1 MSPPDSKLCAG
12 CRSTIKKKDFLECQ
26 HCGMNYDLVC
36 SGVTP
41 SRFRAMNAQCKMNWK
56 CPECLAKQPK
66 KDNTNTPVH
75 QRTVSASSHL
85 SKAPSS
91 SSSTNDCDSHDANV
105 TLRTSRRRS
114 RESDDFVPETETPD
128 KHSNSKTTFEPNFD
142 DMSEIIRRE
151 VSAAMSTQL
160 PSLMEKLFERNFNPI
175 KAQLDILQDS
185 VKFMSDQY
193 EDFKDSVHAIIN
205 ENKALK
211 AECTQLRETVNNLAD
226 RLNMMEQ
233 YMRDSNLEIQGVPE
247 FKTENVVSVIKQVA
261 KVVSVKLLDEDILSC
276 TRVAAM
282 NKKGQRPRA
291 IVVKLKSSRC
301 RDEMYSAVRRF
312 NKDHPNEK
320 LNSSHLGIAGEKTNI
335 YVCEHLSPA
344 NKALHAA
351 ARIKSRELGYKFIW
365 VRNGHIFVRKDENS
379 RFIHIKNLQTV
390 SSLE

>member
-1 MSPPDSKLCAG
+1 MSTPNSKICAG

-26 HCGMNYDLVC
+26 HCRMNYDLVC

-41 SRFRAMNAQCKMNWK
+41 NRFHAMNAQCKMNWK
-56 CPECLAKQPK
+56 CPECHAKQPK

-75 QRTVSASSHL
+75 QRTASALSHL

-105 TLRTSRRRS
+105 TLRTTRRRS

-128 KHSNSKTTFEPNFD
+128 KHSNSKTTFEPNVD
-142 DMSEIIRRE
+142 DISEIIRRE

-247 FKTENVVSVIKQVA
+247 FKTENVVNVIKQVA

-379 RFIHIKNLQTV
+379 RFIHIKNQQTV